1 MGSRRQVNQCRH
13 PSTNRFMLAFTKLRS
28 LTTLVVLAMLAA
40 SSANADDYGRLV
52 FSDDFDRN
60 ESQELKDEPANGWTF

>member
-1 MGSRRQVNQCRH
+1 
-13 PSTNRFMLAFTKLRS
+13 MLAFTKLRS
-28 LTTLVVLAMLAA
+28 LTTLVVLAMVAA